1 MLSSIYILLGGAKL
15 KWIKKPLADK
25 DFSSAEKSKTETI
38 VKDIIEKVKTKGD
51 QALLEMT
58 AKFDQVNLDTVKVNK
73 SAIKAAYQNVDKDTV
88 NTVACAAENIKRFA
102 SEQLSTLR
110 PLEFESMPGVTLGHR
125 LVPVESVGCYV
136 PAGRYPLPSSALM
149 SIIPA
154 KVAGVKRVAAC
165 APPSKKYNN
174 IHPLVLVAMDM
185 AGVDEVYTMGG
196 AQAIAAYKYGTESIE
211 PTNMV
216 VGPGNKFVVEAK
228 RQLGGE
234 IGLDLLAGPSEV
246 LIIADKF
253 TDCKKVVIDLIA
265 KCEHDPE
272 AVSILVTDDEDL
284 GMQVRE
290 EIEKE
295 INNIETAEVAKKS
308 WDNYGEIIIAEDLD
322 EAIRIANEKAPEHLQ
337 IMLENEEDY
346 VSSRLYNFGSL
357 FIGDCSPVAFGDY
370 CSGPNHT
377 LPTSRCARFTG
388 GLWVGSFIKV
398 LSYQKINAVGASK
411 LAETC
416 SPLAENEGLFAHKRS
431 SDLRK

>member
-1 MLSSIYILLGGAKL
+1 M
-15 KWIKKPLADK
+15 KWIKEPLADK
-25 DFSSAEKSKTETI
+25 EFSSTEKLKTETI
-38 VKDIIEKVKTKGD
+38 VKEIIEKVKSSGD

-58 AKFDQVNLDTVKVNK
+58 AKFDQVNLDSVKVSK
-73 SAIKAAYQNVDKDTV
+73 SAIKAAYQDVDKDTA
-88 NTVACAAENIKRFA
+88 NTVARAAENIKRFA
-102 SEQLSTLR
+102 TEQLSTLK
-110 PLEFESMPGVTLGHR
+110 PLEYESMPGVTLGHR

-165 APPSKKYNN
+165 APPSNN
-174 IHPLVLVAMDM
+174 FNTIHPLVLVAMDM

-196 AQAIAAYKYGTESIE
+196 AQAIAAYMFGTESIE
-211 PTNMV
+211 PTSMV

-234 IGLDLLAGPSEV
+234 IGVDLLAGPSEV
-246 LIIADKF
+246 LIIADKS

-272 AVSILVTDDEDL
+272 AVSILVTDDEDF
-284 GMQVRE
+284 GMQVKE
-290 EIEKE
+290 ELEKA

-308 WDNYGEIIIAEDLD
+308 WDNYGEIIVAEDLD
-322 EAIRIANEKAPEHLQ
+322 EAINIANEKAPEHLQ
-337 IMLENEEDY
+337 IMLENEDY
-346 VSSRLYNFGSL
+346 VSTKLYNFGSL
-357 FIGDCSPVAFGDY
+357 FVGDCSPVAFGDY

-377 LPTSRCARFTG
+377 LPTNRCARFTG

-398 LSYQKINAVGASK
+398 LSYQKINAEGASK
-411 LAETC
+411 LAEIC